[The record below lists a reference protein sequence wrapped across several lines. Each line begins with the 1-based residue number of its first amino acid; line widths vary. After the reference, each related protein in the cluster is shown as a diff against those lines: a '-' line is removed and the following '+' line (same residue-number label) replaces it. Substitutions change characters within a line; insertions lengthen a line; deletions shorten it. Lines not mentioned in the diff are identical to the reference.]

1 MSRIRR
7 GWMRHLSPAA
17 ITTDLRQTTGLRG
30 QPARDVDDHVGAVL
44 REQVDRTVGAYGRED
59 SVGTCLPNLG
69 QVQDRRQRTIGPTS
83 PCGDEPG
90 RGRIGGGEVD
100 DDVADAGRRYPCVSE
115 HWKGDDLAP
124 GGLCPRVP
132 QLLITAAC

>member
-17 ITTDLRQTTGLRG
+17 IAANCGKRLDLRG

-44 REQVDRTVGAYGRED
+44 REQVDRTVGAYRRED
-59 SVGTCLPNLG
+59 SVGTSLANLG
-69 QVQDRRQRTIGPTS
+69 QVQDRRQRTIGPPS

-90 RGRIGGGEVD
+90 RGRIRGGEVD
-100 DDVADAGRRYPCVSE
+100 DDVPDAGRRY
-115 HWKGDDLAP
+115 A
-124 GGLCPRVP
+124 
-132 QLLITAAC
+132 